1 SRNIPPH
8 DTIADT
14 PERAYPLDQIIL
26 SAEWD
31 HLLNILE
38 HMQSG
43 TKISPDAYPSYVC
56 NRIDKLMEIKLF
68 AHRKLLL
75 AMELLFSCYAESYP
89 VRCSNWNFTEKSLHT
104 SQSNFCLTRSVQ
116 VVCGRLNPKRGSLRF
131 WELDHQNYSKKK
143 NYNQREVSKL
153 YGSTNLDVIV
163 GNEDMGN
170 ILDRE
175 ESYPKVL
182 VPCLPDETTGD
193 SGCPVS
199 SCFWEWKPKFNVHYE
214 KSGSENVN
222 ASSVL
227 LPGFGVGSFHYEKH
241 LKDFG
246 REYRVWA
253 VDFLGQGMALP
264 VEDPAPLAEDSASG
278 EMDLVWGFGE
288 QAEPWENELV
298 YSIDLWRDQVHHFVE
313 EFGVRLAKSL
323 SHPSSPAATT
333 SLQEL
338 ANRHKGVAKVV
349 LKKGKVQLFQDR
361 IPMVYSGVVDRI
373 IGRPPPKT
381 GDVVLVADGTEKP
394 IGWGVYNSVSMFCV
408 HLMQLE
414 GDAARDPSLALSME
428 QLLQTRIDA
437 AIELRRFL
445 GLPSTHT
452 NAYCLVNSEG
462 DRLSGLIV
470 DVFEDLDVIASS
482 TAWVEKYKPEEA
494 LELSDLDGS
503 HLSLSLETVEVLEN
517 GISYSISL
525 DGQKTGFYADQRD
538 NRQFIS
544 SIVQG
549 QNVLDMCCYSG
560 GHRQFIACFGACNGK
575 YRSKDLQ
582 GASGMYRN
590 LNSLAIQVT
599 KRGGLLMTCSCSG
612 AMTQSGMFLRVLQ
625 ARCRLN
631 GRLAGR
637 KVTVFRQSGAAC
649 GHPNDPSYPEGAYLS
664 NILLRVAVFSRCIQ
678 WQCTQY

>member
-1 SRNIPPH
+1 
-8 DTIADT
+8 
-14 PERAYPLDQIIL
+14 
-26 SAEWD
+26 
-31 HLLNILE
+31 
-38 HMQSG
+38 
-43 TKISPDAYPSYVC
+43 
-56 NRIDKLMEIKLF
+56 
-68 AHRKLLL
+68 
-75 AMELLFSCYAESYP
+75 
-89 VRCSNWNFTEKSLHT
+89 
-104 SQSNFCLTRSVQ
+104 
-116 VVCGRLNPKRGSLRF
+116 
-131 WELDHQNYSKKK
+131 
-143 NYNQREVSKL
+143 
-153 YGSTNLDVIV
+153 
-163 GNEDMGN
+163 MGN

-182 VPCLPDETTGD
+182 VPGLPDETAGD

-264 VEDPAPLAEDSASG
+264 VEDPAPLAKDSASG

-313 EFGVRLAKSL
+313 EFGVRLAKPL

-338 ANRHKGVAKVV
+338 ANKHKGVAKVV
-349 LKKGKVQLFQDR
+349 LKKGKVQLFQDGS
-361 IPMVYSGVVDRI
+361 PMVYSGAVDRI

-408 HLMQLE
+408 QLMQLE
-414 GDAARDPSLALSME
+414 GDAARDPSSALSME

-470 DVFEDLDVIASS
+470 DVFEDLAVIASS
-482 TAWVEKYKPEEA
+482 AAWVEKYKP
-494 LELSDLDGS
+494 
-503 HLSLSLETVEVLEN
+503 VLEN

-560 GHRQFIACFGACNGK
+560 GFALIIASGGAANDIDIDSSLPALELAKENITLNNLDLERISFLRKDATEFMKEAVSRQESWDFVILNPPKLAPWRKN
-575 YRSKDLQ
+575 LQ

-590 LNSLAIQVT
+590 SNSLAIQVT

-612 AMTQSGMFLRVLQ
+612 AMTQSGMFLLCSSGKFLGAASMAV
-625 ARCRLN
+625 
-631 GRLAGR
+631 R

-649 GHPNDPSYPEGAYLS
+649 DHPIDPSYPEGADLS
-664 NILLRVAVFSRCIQ
+664 NILLRVV
-678 WQCTQY
+678 